1 MSRTVLYS
9 VLALSLAFNIFFAV
23 GYFKA
28 QKSLQKI
35 ETPKE
40 RIAWA
45 ASKLSLN
52 QSQQKALAQIV
63 TKASQLRKKLKKR
76 QRETT
81 RLFIDELKKAS
92 PDVELLKRSL
102 EELEE
107 QKRRM
112 RNEIMKEWREF
123 YTSLTPRQ
131 REKVRKLLKNRP
143 SIRKK
148 LIIPELQ
155 K

>member
-9 VLALSLAFNIFFAV
+9 ILALSLAFNIFFAV

-63 TKASQLRKKLKKR
+63 TKAAELRKKLKKR

-81 RLFIDELKKAS
+81 RLSIDELKKAS
-92 PDVELLKRSL
+92 PDIELLKRSL
-102 EELEE
+102 EEMEE